1 MVTAPLCKI
10 CSAETVKHLYR
21 SQRYGFQVGRCT
33 RCGSTFVLDRI
44 KESELKDMYSDDSS
58 FEIFSNLM
66 DNEKVSKRHLD
77 MLHLLKQL
85 LPSGTISPRIFDV
98 GAGSGAFLYKARG
111 CGFEVCG
118 NEHSDAAICM
128 AREKY
133 GISLSPLPI
142 EQDQRAGAFDVVTMW
157 GLIEH
162 VLDPVAVLQSAFR
175 ALCDGGVLFIYTPV
189 WCMYDEIGL
198 GLVRLG
204 HWTRL
209 LDRRI
214 TMAHLNLFSA
224 EGMKSCLSAIGY
236 EVIRSEKV
244 CEYNLPVTAYLESL
258 GVPVSLRSAIGN
270 TLDWFINREFF
281 FRNNMRVLCRKPMK

>member
-1 MVTAPLCKI
+1 MVPTPLCKV
-10 CSAETVKHLYR
+10 CSTETVRHLYR

-33 RCGSTFVLDRI
+33 RCGSTFVLDKI
-44 KESELKDMYSDDSS
+44 NESELKDMYSNESS
-58 FEIFSNLM
+58 FERFSNLM

-77 MLHLLKQL
+77 ALHLLKWL

-98 GAGSGAFLYKARG
+98 GAGSGAFLYQARE
-111 CGFEVCG
+111 CGFDVYG
-118 NEHSDAAICM
+118 NEFSDAAIRM

-133 GISLSPLPI
+133 GIALSPLPI
-142 EQDQRAGAFDVVTMW
+142 EQDQQAGAFDVITMW

-162 VLDPVAVLQSAFR
+162 VLDPVAVLRSAFD
-175 ALCDGGVLFIYTPV
+175 ALCEGGVLFIYTPV

-198 GLVRLG
+198 SLARLG

-224 EGMKSCLSAIGY
+224 GGMKSCLSASGY
-236 EVIRSEKV
+236 EVIRLEKV

-258 GVPVSLRSAIGN
+258 RVPVSLRSTIGR
-270 TLDWFINREFF
+270 TLDWFINRGFF
-281 FRNNMRVLCRKPMK
+281 FRNNMRVLCRKPPK